1 MGGPRRPRSPS
12 RRGRDRSR
20 GRGEWGRRGRERER
34 SAAFR
39 SRERRAKEKI
49 AQLEAK
55 LRHHN
60 QARREGQRLTAQE
73 VEEGWQV
80 SGGGKAGRRARRRAA
95 ARGRREQQALA
106 EQPAKKGE
114 KDDLRFP
121 EWMCLMCQE
130 FQWATR
136 LECRFC
142 HAPRRM
148 EPSGGGAR
156 ARAEERPL
164 ELAAETPAATF
175 TTTTHGRS
183 MTVNIRA
190 LLGSDDWT

>member
-20 GRGEWGRRGRERER
+20 GRGEWGRRGRERGR
-34 SAAFR
+34 SAELR

-95 ARGRREQQALA
+95 ARDRKEQQARP
-106 EQPAKKGE
+106 EQPAKKAE

-142 HAPRRM
+142 HAPRQLQLAPAAV
-148 EPSGGGAR
+148 EVPAGDGGTAAAR
-156 ARAEERPL
+156 G
-164 ELAAETPAATF
+164 TPAGAAAGAARSATPQ
-175 TTTTHGRS
+175 
-183 MTVNIRA
+183 
-190 LLGSDDWT
+190 W